1 MSSFKERPVRVIGVP
16 MDLGASRRGTDLGPG
31 ALRVAGVRSRLKKIG
46 FDVQRDE
53 DVHVPAMETRA
64 SFGDPHARF
73 HDEIM
78 QVCEDLA
85 AVVKRALDEGATP
98 LVFGGDHSIGMGTV
112 AGVAGHYRAKQKKI
126 GLVWFDAHGDMN
138 VPSSSPSGNIHGMPL
153 AHVIGKLE
161 GVDEALANIA
171 GFRNKVAVEN
181 VALIGLR
188 DIDPEEARII
198 RDSGVH
204 TWTMRDID
212 EKGMPRVAKEV
223 MEVVNADTAG
233 FHLSFDVD
241 GLDPSVVAGVGT
253 PVPGGVGFREAHLML
268 EIMAD
273 TGLMT
278 SMEVTELNPLLD
290 NRNAGAKNMLH
301 LITSAFGKTIL

>member
-1 MSSFKERPVRVIGVP
+1 MSGYKNRPVRIVGVP
-16 MDLGASRRGTDLGPG
+16 IDLGASRRGTDLGPG
-31 ALRVAGVRSRLKKIG
+31 ALRVAGVGKRLRDIG
-46 FDVQRDE
+46 FEVQRDE

-64 SFGDPHARF
+64 SFGNPSARF

-85 AVVKRALDEGATP
+85 SLVKRALDEGATP

-112 AGVAGHYRAKQKKI
+112 AGVAGHFRAKQEKI

-138 VPSSSPSGNIHGMPL
+138 VPTSSPSGNIHGMPL
-153 AHVIGKLE
+153 AHIIGNLD
-161 GVDEALANIA
+161 GVDDALANIA
-171 GFRNKVAVEN
+171 GFRNKVDVGN
-181 VALIGLR
+181 VALVGLR
-188 DIDPEEARII
+188 DIDREEARII

-212 EKGMPRVAKEV
+212 EKGMPRVTQEV
-223 MEVVNADTAG
+223 LDVVSDGTAG

-241 GLDPSVVAGVGT
+241 GLDPEVVAGVGT
-253 PVPGGVGFREAHLML
+253 PVPGGVSFREAHLML
-268 EIMAD
+268 EVMAD

-278 SMEVTELNPLLD
+278 SMEIAELNPLLD
-290 NRNAGAKNMLH
+290 HRNAGAHNMLN
-301 LITSAFGKTIL
+301 LITSAFGKSIL

>member
-1 MSSFKERPVRVIGVP
+1 MTSFKERPVRIVGVP

-31 ALRVAGVRSRLKKIG
+31 ALRVAGVRKCLKDIG

-73 HDEIM
+73 LDEIL

-112 AGVAGHYRAKQKKI
+112 AGVAGHYRAKKEKI
-126 GLVWFDAHGDMN
+126 GLIWFDAHGDMN
-138 VPSSSPSGNIHGMPL
+138 VPTSSPSGNIHGMPL
-153 AHVIGKLE
+153 AHIIGNLD
-161 GVDEALANIA
+161 GVDDALANIA
-171 GFRNKVAVEN
+171 GFRNKVGVEN
-181 VALIGLR
+181 VALVGLR

-198 RDSGVH
+198 RESGVH

-223 MEVVNADTAG
+223 LEVVNDGTSG

-273 TGLMT
+273 SGLMT

-301 LITSAFGKTIL
+301 LITSAFGKSIL

>member
-1 MSSFKERPVRVIGVP
+1 MTSFKERPVRIVGVP

-31 ALRVAGVRSRLKKIG
+31 ALRVAGVRKRLKKIG

-73 HDEIM
+73 HDEIL

-85 AVVKRALDEGATP
+85 TVVKRALDEGATP

-112 AGVAGHYRAKQKKI
+112 AGVAGHHRAKQEKI

-153 AHVIGKLE
+153 AHIIGNLD
-161 GVDEALANIA
+161 GVDSALAEIA

-181 VALIGLR
+181 VALVGLR
-188 DIDPEEARII
+188 DIDPGEASII

-212 EKGMPRVAKEV
+212 EKGMPLVAKEV
-223 MEVVNADTAG
+223 MEVVNDGTAG

-273 TGLMT
+273 TGKMT

-301 LITSAFGKTIL
+301 LITSAFGKSIL

>member
-31 ALRVAGVRSRLKKIG
+31 ALRVAGVRDCLKRIG

-112 AGVAGHYRAKQKKI
+112 AGVAGHYRAKQEKI

-153 AHVIGKLE
+153 AHVIGKLD
-161 GVDEALANIA
+161 GVDEALASIA

-181 VALIGLR
+181 VALVGLR

-198 RDSGVH
+198 RESGVH

-212 EKGMPRVAKEV
+212 ENGMPRVAKEV
-223 MEVVNADTAG
+223 MEVVNNDTAG

>member
-1 MSSFKERPVRVIGVP
+1 MTSFKERPVRIIGVP

-31 ALRVAGVRSRLKKIG
+31 ALRVAGVRTRLKNIG

-112 AGVAGHYRAKQKKI
+112 AGVAGHYRSSQKKV

-153 AHVIGKLE
+153 AHIIGKLD
-161 GVDEALANIA
+161 GVDDALANIA
-171 GFRNKVAVEN
+171 DFRNKVAVEN
-181 VALIGLR
+181 VALVGLR

-198 RDSGVH
+198 RESGVH

-223 MEVVNADTAG
+223 MEVVNDGTAG

-301 LITSAFGKTIL
+301 LITSAFGKSIL

>member
-1 MSSFKERPVRVIGVP
+1 

-31 ALRVAGVRSRLKKIG
+31 ALRVAGVRKRLKKIG

-73 HDEIM
+73 HDEIL

-85 AVVKRALDEGATP
+85 TVVKRALDEGATP

-112 AGVAGHYRAKQKKI
+112 AGVAGHHRAKQEKI

-153 AHVIGKLE
+153 AHIIGNLD
-161 GVDEALANIA
+161 GVDSALAEIA

-181 VALIGLR
+181 VALVGLR
-188 DIDPEEARII
+188 DIDPGEASII

-212 EKGMPRVAKEV
+212 EKGMPLVAKEV
-223 MEVVNADTAG
+223 MEVVNDGTAG

-273 TGLMT
+273 TGKMT

-301 LITSAFGKTIL
+301 LITSAFGKSIL

>member
-1 MSSFKERPVRVIGVP
+1 MSSFKERPVRIIGVP
-16 MDLGASRRGTDLGPG
+16 LDLGASRRGTDLGPG
-31 ALRVAGVRSRLKKIG
+31 ALRVAGVGKRLREIG
-46 FDVQRDE
+46 FEVQREE
-53 DVHVPAMETRA
+53 DVFVPAMETRA
-64 SFGDPHARF
+64 SFGNPRARF
-73 HDEIM
+73 HDEIL

-85 AVVKRALDEGATP
+85 DVVKRALDEGATP

-112 AGVAGHYRAKQKKI
+112 AGVAGHFRATQQKI

-153 AHVIGKLE
+153 AHVIGHLG
-161 GVDEALANIA
+161 GVDAALSNIG
-171 GFRNKVAVEN
+171 GFRNKVAVDN
-181 VALIGLR
+181 VALVGLR
-188 DIDPEEARII
+188 DIDREEARII
-198 RDSGVH
+198 RESGIH

-212 EKGMPRVAKEV
+212 EKGMPRVTAEIL
-223 MEVVNADTAG
+223 EVVNHGTAG

-268 EIMAD
+268 ELMAD

-278 SMEVTELNPLLD
+278 SMEIAELNPLLD
-290 NRNAGAKNMLH
+290 NCNAGAQNMLH
-301 LITSAFGKTIL
+301 LICSAFGKSIL